1 MDYFNKLILSL
12 PNATNADLVHAFVY
26 GLKQP
31 VKGLVKAHVSQA
43 SDPPLEDV
51 MVLASSL
58 EESTK
63 DQVNN

>member
-1 MDYFNKLILSL
+1 MLSL
-12 PNATNADLVHAFVY
+12 PSATNADLVHAFVY

-43 SDPPLEDV
+43 ADLQLEDV
-51 MVLASSL
+51 MILALSL

-63 DQVNN
+63 GS

>member
-1 MDYFNKLILSL
+1 MLSL
-12 PNATNADLVHAFVY
+12 PSATNADLVHAFVY

-43 SDPPLEDV
+43 ADPQLEDV
-51 MVLASSL
+51 MILALSL

-63 DQVNN
+63 GS